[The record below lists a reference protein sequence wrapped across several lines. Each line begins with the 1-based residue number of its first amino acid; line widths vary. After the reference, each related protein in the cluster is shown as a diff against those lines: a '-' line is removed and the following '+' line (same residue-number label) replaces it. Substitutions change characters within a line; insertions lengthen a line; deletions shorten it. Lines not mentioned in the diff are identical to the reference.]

1 MDRKL
6 EEQIKEAKKVIKEG
20 GIVFFPTETAYG
32 IAADATSSEAVEKVY
47 EAKNRPQS
55 KGLTAIVDS
64 LETAEKFADLGE
76 AERKIIR
83 EFMPG
88 PLTLVAERKNSV
100 PKNLNDD
107 FAFRISS
114 GEVASRLAE
123 VGAITATSANISGEE
138 TSYRVEDVSSELLD
152 KVDYVI
158 DAGELESGPTSSIV
172 ELGSDGLV
180 LHREGPIK
188 KKEIEKVL

>member
-1 MDRKL
+1 M
-6 EEQIKEAKKVIKEG
+6 
-20 GIVFFPTETAYG
+20 
-32 IAADATSSEAVEKVY
+32 
-47 EAKNRPQS
+47 
-55 KGLTAIVDS
+55 DS